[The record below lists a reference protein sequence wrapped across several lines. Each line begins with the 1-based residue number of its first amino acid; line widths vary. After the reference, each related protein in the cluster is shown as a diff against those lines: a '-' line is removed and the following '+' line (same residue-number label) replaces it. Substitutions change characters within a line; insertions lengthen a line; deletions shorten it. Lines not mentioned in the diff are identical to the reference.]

1 MKKEKET
8 PRLVCRVTEKEKQKV
23 LRLARLCGL
32 PYGEYLRQR
41 ALGFEPRPALPDK
54 FYGFCEKL
62 DRLTEAPFSNEVN
75 RSALTLIKDI
85 DTFLI
90 TPRREE
96 MKAWQPQ
103 ASGPSEE
110 S

>member
-8 PRLVCRVTEKEKQKV
+8 PRLVCRVTEKEKEKV

-41 ALGFEPRPALPDK
+41 ALGFEPRPAPPEA

-62 DRLTEAPFSNEVN
+62 DRLTEAPFSAEVN
-75 RSALTLIKDI
+75 GSALELIRDLNAVFI
-85 DTFLI
+85 A
-90 TPRREE
+90 PRKEE
-96 MKAWQPQ
+96 PSVWQPQ
-103 ASGPSEE
+103 ASGRSEDG
-110 S
+110 